1 MDRYAFDTMKNGYN
15 RYQVEDYIQTQK
27 LQMES
32 LQKKLEKA
40 NLLKEELTRE
50 YQELETRYRD
60 VSENLEVKE
69 KAADEMTRMAMKEAN
84 MIVDTAHRNADAI
97 VKESLMMAR
106 GILMEVARLGDEAN
120 DLKGSMRK
128 ELQKITQAL
137 DDFETPE
144 IPDLDLLKK
153 ENAEV
158 DFFDPYIPE
167 YRYFGKTYKG
177 IEKIDPMILG
187 EYDLIVIATAHKS
200 YDLEMIQKSSKA
212 IFDSRNAMKDIADKS
227 NIELL

>member
-144 IPDLDLLKK
+144 IPDRSPLIWTPLC
-153 ENAEV
+153 
-158 DFFDPYIPE
+158 
-167 YRYFGKTYKG
+167 GG
-177 IEKIDPMILG
+177 LG
-187 EYDLIVIATAHKS
+187 
-200 YDLEMIQKSSKA
+200 M
-212 IFDSRNAMKDIADKS
+212 
-227 NIELL
+227 

>member
-120 DLKGSMRK
+120 DLKGSMRR

-153 ENAEV
+153 E
-158 DFFDPYIPE
+158 I
-167 YRYFGKTYKG
+167 
-177 IEKIDPMILG
+177 
-187 EYDLIVIATAHKS
+187 
-200 YDLEMIQKSSKA
+200 
-212 IFDSRNAMKDIADKS
+212 
-227 NIELL
+227 

>member
-50 YQELETRYRD
+50 YQELEMRYRD

-97 VKESLMMAR
+97 VKEALMMAR

-137 DDFETPE
+137 DDFEAPE

-153 ENAEV
+153 E
-158 DFFDPYIPE
+158 I
-167 YRYFGKTYKG
+167 
-177 IEKIDPMILG
+177 
-187 EYDLIVIATAHKS
+187 
-200 YDLEMIQKSSKA
+200 
-212 IFDSRNAMKDIADKS
+212 
-227 NIELL
+227 

>member
-50 YQELETRYRD
+50 YQELETRSRD

-137 DDFETPE
+137 DDFEAPE

-153 ENAEV
+153 E
-158 DFFDPYIPE
+158 I
-167 YRYFGKTYKG
+167 
-177 IEKIDPMILG
+177 
-187 EYDLIVIATAHKS
+187 
-200 YDLEMIQKSSKA
+200 
-212 IFDSRNAMKDIADKS
+212 
-227 NIELL
+227 

>member
-50 YQELETRYRD
+50 YQELESRYRD

-97 VKESLMMAR
+97 VKEALMMAR

-153 ENAEV
+153 RNLKCDDKDTFSYRELQRAGGWWKPVREV
-158 DFFDPYIPE
+158 WKISLWSRFPE
-167 YRYFGKTYKG
+167 YSREIRYTCRYKQRAHG
-177 IEKIDPMILG
+177 IR
-187 EYDLIVIATAHKS
+187 V
-200 YDLEMIQKSSKA
+200 
-212 IFDSRNAMKDIADKS
+212 N
-227 NIELL
+227 

>member
-50 YQELETRYRD
+50 YQELEMRYRD

-137 DDFETPE
+137 DDFEAPE

-153 ENAEV
+153 E
-158 DFFDPYIPE
+158 I
-167 YRYFGKTYKG
+167 
-177 IEKIDPMILG
+177 
-187 EYDLIVIATAHKS
+187 
-200 YDLEMIQKSSKA
+200 
-212 IFDSRNAMKDIADKS
+212 
-227 NIELL
+227 

>member
-50 YQELETRYRD
+50 YQELESRYRD
-60 VSENLEVKE
+60 VCENLEVKE

-97 VKESLMMAR
+97 VKEALMMAR

-153 ENAEV
+153 E
-158 DFFDPYIPE
+158 I
-167 YRYFGKTYKG
+167 
-177 IEKIDPMILG
+177 
-187 EYDLIVIATAHKS
+187 
-200 YDLEMIQKSSKA
+200 
-212 IFDSRNAMKDIADKS
+212 
-227 NIELL
+227 

>member
-106 GILMEVARLGDEAN
+106 VILMEVARLGDEAN

-153 ENAEV
+153 E
-158 DFFDPYIPE
+158 I
-167 YRYFGKTYKG
+167 
-177 IEKIDPMILG
+177 
-187 EYDLIVIATAHKS
+187 
-200 YDLEMIQKSSKA
+200 
-212 IFDSRNAMKDIADKS
+212 
-227 NIELL
+227 

>member
-15 RYQVEDYIQTQK
+15 RNQVEDYIQTQK

-153 ENAEV
+153 E
-158 DFFDPYIPE
+158 I
-167 YRYFGKTYKG
+167 
-177 IEKIDPMILG
+177 
-187 EYDLIVIATAHKS
+187 
-200 YDLEMIQKSSKA
+200 
-212 IFDSRNAMKDIADKS
+212 
-227 NIELL
+227 

>member
-69 KAADEMTRMAMKEAN
+69 SCGRNDTQGDEGSKYDRRYGTPQCRCHCK
-84 MIVDTAHRNADAI
+84 
-97 VKESLMMAR
+97 
-106 GILMEVARLGDEAN
+106 GILN
-120 DLKGSMRK
+120 DG
-128 ELQKITQAL
+128 AW
-137 DDFETPE
+137 
-144 IPDLDLLKK
+144 
-153 ENAEV
+153 N
-158 DFFDPYIPE
+158 FDGGGPPW
-167 YRYFGKTYKG
+167 R
-177 IEKIDPMILG
+177 
-187 EYDLIVIATAHKS
+187 
-200 YDLEMIQKSSKA
+200 
-212 IFDSRNAMKDIADKS
+212 
-227 NIELL
+227 

>member
-1 MDRYAFDTMKNGYN
+1 MDRFAFDTMKNGYN

-40 NLLKEELTRE
+40 NLLKEEITRE

-153 ENAEV
+153 E
-158 DFFDPYIPE
+158 I
-167 YRYFGKTYKG
+167 
-177 IEKIDPMILG
+177 
-187 EYDLIVIATAHKS
+187 
-200 YDLEMIQKSSKA
+200 
-212 IFDSRNAMKDIADKS
+212 
-227 NIELL
+227 

>member
-50 YQELETRYRD
+50 YHELETRYRY

-137 DDFETPE
+137 DDFEAPE

-153 ENAEV
+153 E
-158 DFFDPYIPE
+158 I
-167 YRYFGKTYKG
+167 
-177 IEKIDPMILG
+177 
-187 EYDLIVIATAHKS
+187 
-200 YDLEMIQKSSKA
+200 
-212 IFDSRNAMKDIADKS
+212 
-227 NIELL
+227 

>member
-50 YQELETRYRD
+50 YQELETRYQD

-120 DLKGSMRK
+120 DLKGSMRR

-137 DDFETPE
+137 DDFEAPE

-153 ENAEV
+153 E
-158 DFFDPYIPE
+158 I
-167 YRYFGKTYKG
+167 
-177 IEKIDPMILG
+177 
-187 EYDLIVIATAHKS
+187 
-200 YDLEMIQKSSKA
+200 
-212 IFDSRNAMKDIADKS
+212 
-227 NIELL
+227 

>member
-128 ELQKITQAL
+128 ELQKITQEL
-137 DDFETPE
+137 DDFEAPE

-153 ENAEV
+153 E
-158 DFFDPYIPE
+158 I
-167 YRYFGKTYKG
+167 
-177 IEKIDPMILG
+177 
-187 EYDLIVIATAHKS
+187 
-200 YDLEMIQKSSKA
+200 
-212 IFDSRNAMKDIADKS
+212 
-227 NIELL
+227 

>member
-15 RYQVEDYIQTQK
+15 RYQVVDYIQTQK

-40 NLLKEELTRE
+40 NLLKEEITRE

-153 ENAEV
+153 E
-158 DFFDPYIPE
+158 I
-167 YRYFGKTYKG
+167 
-177 IEKIDPMILG
+177 
-187 EYDLIVIATAHKS
+187 
-200 YDLEMIQKSSKA
+200 
-212 IFDSRNAMKDIADKS
+212 
-227 NIELL
+227 

>member
-1 MDRYAFDTMKNGYN
+1 MDRYSFDTMKNGYN

-153 ENAEV
+153 E
-158 DFFDPYIPE
+158 I
-167 YRYFGKTYKG
+167 
-177 IEKIDPMILG
+177 
-187 EYDLIVIATAHKS
+187 
-200 YDLEMIQKSSKA
+200 
-212 IFDSRNAMKDIADKS
+212 
-227 NIELL
+227 

>member
-1 MDRYAFDTMKNGYN
+1 MDRYAFDTMINGYN

-153 ENAEV
+153 E
-158 DFFDPYIPE
+158 I
-167 YRYFGKTYKG
+167 
-177 IEKIDPMILG
+177 
-187 EYDLIVIATAHKS
+187 
-200 YDLEMIQKSSKA
+200 
-212 IFDSRNAMKDIADKS
+212 
-227 NIELL
+227 

>member
-106 GILMEVARLGDEAN
+106 GILMEGARLGDEAN

-144 IPDLDLLKK
+144 IPYLDLLKK
-153 ENAEV
+153 E
-158 DFFDPYIPE
+158 I
-167 YRYFGKTYKG
+167 
-177 IEKIDPMILG
+177 
-187 EYDLIVIATAHKS
+187 
-200 YDLEMIQKSSKA
+200 
-212 IFDSRNAMKDIADKS
+212 
-227 NIELL
+227 

>member
-60 VSENLEVKE
+60 VSENREVKE

-153 ENAEV
+153 E
-158 DFFDPYIPE
+158 I
-167 YRYFGKTYKG
+167 
-177 IEKIDPMILG
+177 
-187 EYDLIVIATAHKS
+187 
-200 YDLEMIQKSSKA
+200 
-212 IFDSRNAMKDIADKS
+212 
-227 NIELL
+227 

>member
-60 VSENLEVKE
+60 DSENLEVKE

-153 ENAEV
+153 E
-158 DFFDPYIPE
+158 I
-167 YRYFGKTYKG
+167 
-177 IEKIDPMILG
+177 
-187 EYDLIVIATAHKS
+187 
-200 YDLEMIQKSSKA
+200 
-212 IFDSRNAMKDIADKS
+212 
-227 NIELL
+227 

>member
-40 NLLKEELTRE
+40 NLLKEEITRE

-120 DLKGSMRK
+120 DLKGSMRR

-137 DDFETPE
+137 DDFEAPE

-153 ENAEV
+153 E
-158 DFFDPYIPE
+158 I
-167 YRYFGKTYKG
+167 
-177 IEKIDPMILG
+177 
-187 EYDLIVIATAHKS
+187 
-200 YDLEMIQKSSKA
+200 
-212 IFDSRNAMKDIADKS
+212 
-227 NIELL
+227 

>member
-40 NLLKEELTRE
+40 NLLKEEITRE
-50 YQELETRYRD
+50 YRELETRYRD

-153 ENAEV
+153 E
-158 DFFDPYIPE
+158 I
-167 YRYFGKTYKG
+167 
-177 IEKIDPMILG
+177 
-187 EYDLIVIATAHKS
+187 
-200 YDLEMIQKSSKA
+200 
-212 IFDSRNAMKDIADKS
+212 
-227 NIELL
+227 

>member
-84 MIVDTAHRNADAI
+84 MLVDTAHRNADAI

-153 ENAEV
+153 E
-158 DFFDPYIPE
+158 I
-167 YRYFGKTYKG
+167 
-177 IEKIDPMILG
+177 
-187 EYDLIVIATAHKS
+187 
-200 YDLEMIQKSSKA
+200 
-212 IFDSRNAMKDIADKS
+212 
-227 NIELL
+227 

>member
-97 VKESLMMAR
+97 VKESLMLAG

-137 DDFETPE
+137 DDFEAPE

-153 ENAEV
+153 E
-158 DFFDPYIPE
+158 I
-167 YRYFGKTYKG
+167 
-177 IEKIDPMILG
+177 
-187 EYDLIVIATAHKS
+187 
-200 YDLEMIQKSSKA
+200 
-212 IFDSRNAMKDIADKS
+212 
-227 NIELL
+227 

>member
-50 YQELETRYRD
+50 YQELEMRYRD
-60 VSENLEVKE
+60 VSEKLEGKE
-69 KAADEMTRMAMKEAN
+69 RCAEEMTRMAMKEAN

-153 ENAEV
+153 E
-158 DFFDPYIPE
+158 I
-167 YRYFGKTYKG
+167 
-177 IEKIDPMILG
+177 
-187 EYDLIVIATAHKS
+187 
-200 YDLEMIQKSSKA
+200 
-212 IFDSRNAMKDIADKS
+212 
-227 NIELL
+227 

>member
-50 YQELETRYRD
+50 YQELETCYRD

-137 DDFETPE
+137 DDFEAPE

-153 ENAEV
+153 E
-158 DFFDPYIPE
+158 I
-167 YRYFGKTYKG
+167 
-177 IEKIDPMILG
+177 
-187 EYDLIVIATAHKS
+187 
-200 YDLEMIQKSSKA
+200 
-212 IFDSRNAMKDIADKS
+212 
-227 NIELL
+227 

>member
-120 DLKGSMRK
+120 DLKDSMRK

-153 ENAEV
+153 E
-158 DFFDPYIPE
+158 I
-167 YRYFGKTYKG
+167 
-177 IEKIDPMILG
+177 
-187 EYDLIVIATAHKS
+187 
-200 YDLEMIQKSSKA
+200 
-212 IFDSRNAMKDIADKS
+212 
-227 NIELL
+227 

>member
-84 MIVDTAHRNADAI
+84 MIDDTAHRNADAI

-137 DDFETPE
+137 DDFEAPE

-153 ENAEV
+153 E
-158 DFFDPYIPE
+158 I
-167 YRYFGKTYKG
+167 
-177 IEKIDPMILG
+177 
-187 EYDLIVIATAHKS
+187 
-200 YDLEMIQKSSKA
+200 
-212 IFDSRNAMKDIADKS
+212 
-227 NIELL
+227 

>member
-97 VKESLMMAR
+97 VKESLMMAW
-106 GILMEVARLGDEAN
+106 N
-120 DLKGSMRK
+120 
-128 ELQKITQAL
+128 
-137 DDFETPE
+137 
-144 IPDLDLLKK
+144 
-153 ENAEV
+153 
-158 DFFDPYIPE
+158 FDGGGPPW
-167 YRYFGKTYKG
+167 R
-177 IEKIDPMILG
+177 
-187 EYDLIVIATAHKS
+187 
-200 YDLEMIQKSSKA
+200 
-212 IFDSRNAMKDIADKS
+212 
-227 NIELL
+227 

>member
-50 YQELETRYRD
+50 YQELETRYQD

-137 DDFETPE
+137 DDFEAPE

-153 ENAEV
+153 E
-158 DFFDPYIPE
+158 I
-167 YRYFGKTYKG
+167 
-177 IEKIDPMILG
+177 
-187 EYDLIVIATAHKS
+187 
-200 YDLEMIQKSSKA
+200 
-212 IFDSRNAMKDIADKS
+212 
-227 NIELL
+227 

>member
-1 MDRYAFDTMKNGYN
+1 MDRHAFDTMKNGYN

-32 LQKKLEKA
+32 LQKKLETASQMNERLVQEVK
-40 NLLKEELTRE
+40 ELTKR
-50 YQELETRYRD
+50 YQD

-84 MIVDTAHRNADAI
+84 MIVDTAHKNADVI
-97 VKESLMMAR
+97 VKEALMMAR

-120 DLKGSMRK
+120 DIKGSMRK
-128 ELQKITQAL
+128 ELQKISQAL

-153 ENAEV
+153 A
-158 DFFDPYIPE
+158 
-167 YRYFGKTYKG
+167 K
-177 IEKIDPMILG
+177 EKL
-187 EYDLIVIATAHKS
+187 
-200 YDLEMIQKSSKA
+200 
-212 IFDSRNAMKDIADKS
+212 
-227 NIELL
+227 

>member
-128 ELQKITQAL
+128 GLQKITQAL

-153 ENAEV
+153 E
-158 DFFDPYIPE
+158 I
-167 YRYFGKTYKG
+167 
-177 IEKIDPMILG
+177 
-187 EYDLIVIATAHKS
+187 
-200 YDLEMIQKSSKA
+200 
-212 IFDSRNAMKDIADKS
+212 
-227 NIELL
+227 

>member
-97 VKESLMMAR
+97 VKESLMMVR

-137 DDFETPE
+137 DDFEAPE

-153 ENAEV
+153 E
-158 DFFDPYIPE
+158 I
-167 YRYFGKTYKG
+167 
-177 IEKIDPMILG
+177 
-187 EYDLIVIATAHKS
+187 
-200 YDLEMIQKSSKA
+200 
-212 IFDSRNAMKDIADKS
+212 
-227 NIELL
+227 